1 MMIQKYRRGK
11 DPGYR
16 QSSHG
21 VTTAYRQESK
31 NRSKERDAHLP
42 SSSPVIVSTCCEC
55 LRIKPVSPAV
65 TSFLNRGRLPPRL
78 HYLATFHRHTAS
90 FTTVSSPPPPPAP
103 LPPLP
108 PPSSEALWQ
117 RSSFGHRYRFPPI
130 GLWNSANGANPRF
143 TQNHC
148 YLQNYDPQYP
158 E

>member
-1 MMIQKYRRGK
+1 MMIRKYRRGK

-16 QSSHG
+16 QSSRG
-21 VTTAYRQESK
+21 TTYRQKSK

-42 SSSPVIVSTCCEC
+42 SSSPMIVSTCCEC

-90 FTTVSSPPPPPAP
+90 FTTVSSPPPPS
-103 LPPLP
+103 
-108 PPSSEALWQ
+108 PSSEALGQ

-130 GLWNSANGANPRF
+130 GLWNFASGANPRF

-148 YLQNYDPQYP
+148 YLQNYDPQSLEYL